1 MDRLT
6 LLAVGDIMLGEEDPD
21 RFFVHTAPVLRTG
34 DVVIAHIESTYT
46 HEGIDMPFEVPSAA
60 GDPARLSAIPAA
72 GFNLATIAGNHAY
85 DQGPTGVRD
94 TMGTLRGL
102 GVATAG
108 TGMNLAE
115 ARQPAEIDK
124 RGLRVALLSY
134 NAVGPRESWAGAKKA
149 GAAYVNVMTHY
160 EQEYATPGGPG
171 RIYTFVEPDSLEAM
185 EHDIEALRARCD
197 VLVVAFHKGVGH
209 TRATIASAEK
219 HLTHAAINAGAD
231 VVIGHHA
238 HICKGIEVYRG
249 KPIYHGLGNFVTPGR
264 SLSTDPKENQS
275 PERLLWAKRRKQ
287 IFGFEPDPSM
297 PNYAFHPESRNTMIA
312 RVELTRDGVVQAGY
326 IPCFI
331 DQQVRPEPVTRDNG
345 GQQVLDYIAA
355 ITDEAGLKTQF
366 AWSPAGDEVLV
377 SA

>member
-1 MDRLT
+1 MDQLT
-6 LLAVGDIMLGEEDPD
+6 LLAVGDIVLGEEDPD
-21 RFFVHTAPVLRTG
+21 RFFAPAAPVLHAG

-60 GDPARLSAIPAA
+60 GDPARLAAIPAA

-85 DQGPTGVRD
+85 DQGAPGVRD

-108 TGMNLAE
+108 TGMNLTE
-115 ARQPAEIDK
+115 ARQPAEIEK
-124 RGLRVALLSY
+124 GGLRVALLSY
-134 NAVGPRESWAGAKKA
+134 NAVGPRESWASAKKA
-149 GAAYVNVMTHY
+149 GAAYVHVMTHY

-185 EHDIEALRARCD
+185 ERDIETLRPRCD
-197 VLVVAFHKGVGH
+197 VLVVGFHKGVGH

-231 VVIGHHA
+231 VVLGHHA
-238 HICKGIEVYRG
+238 HICKGVEVYRG

-264 SLSTDPKENQS
+264 SLSTDPAENQN

-312 RVELTRDGVVQAGY
+312 RVEITREGIVQAGY

-331 DQQVRPEPVTRDNG
+331 DQQVRPVPVTRADG
-345 GQQVLDYIAA
+345 GQQVFDYIAT
-355 ITDEAGLKTQF
+355 ITAEAGLQTQF
-366 AWSPAGDEVLV
+366 AWNETGDVVLV

>member
-1 MDRLT
+1 MDKLRV
-6 LLAVGDIMLGEEDPD
+6 LAVGDIVLGEEDPD
-21 RFFVHTAPVLRTG
+21 RFFAHAAPLLHTG
-34 DVVIAHIESTYT
+34 DVVIAHIETPYT
-46 HEGIDMPFEVPSAA
+46 REGFEMPFEVPSPP

-85 DQGPTGVRD
+85 DQGPAGVRD
-94 TMGTLRGL
+94 TLGTLRQL
-102 GVATAG
+102 GVPTAG

-115 ARQPAEIDK
+115 ARQPARIEK
-124 RGLRVALLSY
+124 RGLRVALLAY
-134 NAVGPRESWAGAKKA
+134 NAVGPKESWAGPKKA

-185 EHDIEALRARCD
+185 ERDIENVRAECD

-209 TRATIASAEK
+209 TRATVASAEK
-219 HLTHAAINAGAD
+219 YLAHAAINAGAD

-249 KPIYHGLGNFVTPGR
+249 KPIYHGLGNFVTPSR
-264 SLSTDPKENQS
+264 SLSLDPKENQS
-275 PERLLWAKRRKQ
+275 PERLLWAKRRRQ

-312 RVELTRDGVVQAGY
+312 SVEFTGDGEVRAGFV
-326 IPCFI
+326 PCYI
-331 DQQVRPEPVTRDNG
+331 DQQVRPQPVTRDNG
-345 GQQVLDYIAA
+345 GQPVFDYMAT
-355 ITDEAGLKTQF
+355 ITAEAGFKTNF
-366 AWSPAGDEVLV
+366 AWNRAGDEVLV
-377 SA
+377 ST